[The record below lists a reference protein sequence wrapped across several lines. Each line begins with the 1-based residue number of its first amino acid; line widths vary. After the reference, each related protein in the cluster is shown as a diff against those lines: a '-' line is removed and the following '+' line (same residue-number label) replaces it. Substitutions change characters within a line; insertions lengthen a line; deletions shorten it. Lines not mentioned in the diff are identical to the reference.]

1 MQKTKY
7 RNLFFKEDNNVITYF
22 ARFTYQGKQYTKLLG
37 QDLTLKQ
44 AYHKLETYKTQ
55 IKKTPK
61 KTSKSLDK
69 IFQEWLNL
77 KKPNITQQTYRTYL
91 SYYNNHIKPNYE
103 KRIINKLNFKDF
115 QTLINNLKNIGKK
128 PKTLKNI
135 KAMLSTMYDYA
146 IKMDYVQDNPVR
158 HVEIPA
164 FDNRIYFN
172 LPELKI
178 EKLFEVITNWHEPIY
193 RDIFIF
199 LSHGRRKSEVLNIEW
214 SEIDLDNRIYYLPH
228 QKNKSRKLL
237 SFKMTD
243 LLYSTLYNRAREYG
257 LNGYVFLNPT
267 TNKPYNDIRRAWHRI
282 LNEADI
288 EHMRLHDIRH
298 MIGFY
303 LVNILKVPLEE
314 VAFIL
319 GHSSSEVTS
328 RYVNIKSEVSR
339 DVLEAMFKALK

>member
-1 MQKTKY
+1 MQKTIY
-7 RNLFFKEDNNVITYF
+7 RNLFTKEKNSIISYY
-22 ARFTYQGKQYTKLLG
+22 ARFEYQNKQYIKYLG
-37 QDLTLKQ
+37 QGLTDKEALKALQ
-44 AYHKLETYKTQ
+44 IYKNS
-55 IKKTPK
+55 IKKSPK
-61 KTSKSLDK
+61 KSTKSLDK

-77 KKPNITQQTYRTYL
+77 RKPNITEQTYRTYV
-91 SYYNNHIKPNYE
+91 SFYNNHIKPKYE

-115 QTLINNLKNIGKK
+115 QTLINDLSNIGKK

-135 KAMLSTMYDYA
+135 KAMLSTMFDYS
-146 IKMDYVQDNPVR
+146 IKMKYVQDNPVR

-172 LPELKI
+172 LPEPKI
-178 EKLFEVITNWHEPIY
+178 EKLFEVITNWHEPMY

-214 SEIDLDNRIYYLPH
+214 GEIDLDNRIYYLPH
-228 QKNKSRKLL
+228 QKNKSRKML

-243 LLYSTLYNRAREYG
+243 LLYSTLFNRARKYG
-257 LNGYVFLNPT
+257 RNGYVFLNPI
-267 TNKPYNDIRRAWHRI
+267 TNKPYNDIRRVWRRI
-282 LNEADI
+282 LNDADI

-339 DVLEAMFKALK
+339 DVLETMFKALK